1 MSELSINP
9 TITVLFD
16 KLNLSTD
23 SAVSNSTSTKTLST
37 TSQQTEISVDA
48 ETNHFLMLKDNIN
61 EAGYLFSSVSVTT
74 DNLSKIGDYLA
85 KMKENVEQRQSLE
98 LDTDEYSALLIEH
111 QTIEN
116 EMSAFIGELF
126 HSGAFDIQHQL
137 AKEGTTINQD
147 SIIEFVNIYESPETR
162 ETLLGTIAAIEVDFA
177 SLLEA
182 NHNPETC
189 SHCKDL
195 AASNNSNQSSE
206 NPDILEPYS
215 YSQTYPTNT

>member
-1 MSELSINP
+1 MLNRVVRVHEVVMSDLSINP
-9 TITVLFD
+9 TISVLFD

-116 EMSAFIGELF
+116 EMSC
-126 HSGAFDIQHQL
+126 
-137 AKEGTTINQD
+137 
-147 SIIEFVNIYESPETR
+147 VYW
-162 ETLLGTIAAIEVDFA
+162 
-177 SLLEA
+177 
-182 NHNPETC
+182 
-189 SHCKDL
+189 
-195 AASNNSNQSSE
+195 
-206 NPDILEPYS
+206 
-215 YSQTYPTNT
+215 